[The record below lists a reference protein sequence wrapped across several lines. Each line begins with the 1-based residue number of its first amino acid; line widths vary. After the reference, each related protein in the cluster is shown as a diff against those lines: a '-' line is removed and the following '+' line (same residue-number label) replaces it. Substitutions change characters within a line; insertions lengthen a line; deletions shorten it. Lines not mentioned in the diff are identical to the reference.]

1 MEELN
6 EFKIEILSKFLG
18 ENDFEGAK
26 KIIDVI
32 ILHINKNNFE
42 NELKVIKESLDEG
55 RKSRQVDFEPK
66 EGREKLISLYTD
78 SDKPE
83 IKNVDKEAML
93 IVYIAKKI
101 YEVLELDNTYL
112 NKQDEIEDMM
122 SILDNFVNSYALG
135 FWFENDNNWKERK
148 I

>member
-1 MEELN
+1 MQELN
-6 EFKIEILSKFLG
+6 EFKIEILSKFLS

-42 NELKVIKESLDEG
+42 NELKVIKESFDEG

-93 IVYIAKKI
+93 IVYIAKKM

-112 NKQDEIEDMM
+112 NKENEIEDMM

>member
-83 IKNVDKEAML
+83 IKTVDKEAML

-112 NKQDEIEDMM
+112 NKENEIEDMM

>member
-93 IVYIAKKI
+93 IVYTAKKI

-112 NKQDEIEDMM
+112 NKQYEIEDMM